1 MLSCDFFGGRIW
13 GWPTTE
19 MHCTDSC
26 KHLCFLLTH
35 IVPPTSSF
43 SNLSTS
49 TIITSCWHQQ
59 FSQWPLP
66 LLGFT
71 FDFLHNAM
79 CPPFLLLIPRGGG
92 LWKNVFNVA
101 EGVNGF
107 CGCEFESGCSVLS
120 AHSGNWLSKPKAT
133 CRNTQV
139 KVPSSDGQ
147 IISFMITSFLK
158 IWSASV
164 EYLLKRE
171 KQVNEMLW
179 MYSTYS
185 GLADI
190 PLLVDLGLRF

>member
-1 MLSCDFFGGRIW
+1 MQSSDFRWARNW
-13 GWPTTE
+13 GWPITE
-19 MHCTDSC
+19 LHPLPHRVIILKLVHMHNYS
-26 KHLCFLLTH
+26 
-35 IVPPTSSF
+35 
-43 SNLSTS
+43 
-49 TIITSCWHQQ
+49 SCWHQQ